1 MELSAGAHGKT
12 KVILAD
18 AGGHK
23 IQGPKSDGERCTSSD
38 TSRRQKMTMDQM
50 PPHIRATRQM

>member
-1 MELSAGAHGKT
+1 MELSAGAQGET

-23 IQGPKSDGERCTSSD
+23 LQGPKSDGKRCTSSD

-50 PPHIRATRQM
+50 SPHIRATRQM

>member
-23 IQGPKSDGERCTSSD
+23 SKDPRVMGRGAPHQTPAEDGG
-38 TSRRQKMTMDQM
+38 
-50 PPHIRATRQM
+50 